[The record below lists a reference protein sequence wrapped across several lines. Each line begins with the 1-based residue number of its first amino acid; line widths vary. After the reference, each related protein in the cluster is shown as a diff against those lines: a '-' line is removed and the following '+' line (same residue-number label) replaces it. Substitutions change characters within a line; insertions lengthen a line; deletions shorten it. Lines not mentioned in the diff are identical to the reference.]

1 VSEAQATFL
10 PDGRLHLHHGPI
22 DLVIEASGP
31 GASAGYERAA
41 QRFKP
46 LLTELAPE
54 LPALRTDINHGPTIC
69 SPVGRAMAAAVQKF
83 QPTFI
88 TPMAAVAGAVAD
100 AVLAALVGKG
110 IKKAYVNNGGDVAI
124 HLTRGESFIA
134 AVVSEQPSRFQ
145 IRNEDPSRGIAT
157 SGWRGRSHS
166 LGIADAVTVLAATA
180 AEADAAA
187 TLIANAVNLPGHPSI
202 QRRPAS
208 ELYPDSDLGQRLVTT
223 GVGPLTISETI
234 EALERGRQN
243 ASTMLA
249 NGFIHAAALS
259 LNREVMVV

>member
-10 PDGRLHLHHGPI
+10 SDGRLHLHHGPI
-22 DLVIEASGP
+22 DLIIEASGP
-31 GASAGYERAA
+31 GASAGYERAVR
-41 QRFKP
+41 RFQP
-46 LLTELAPE
+46 LLAELAAE

-69 SPVGRAMAAAVQKF
+69 SPVGRSMAAAVQVF
-83 QPTFI
+83 QPTFV

-110 IKKAYVNNGGDVAI
+110 IKKAYVNNGGDVTI
-124 HLTRGESFIA
+124 HLTRGESFTA
-134 AVVSEQPSRFQ
+134 AVVSEQPSRFK
-145 IRNEDPSRGIAT
+145 IRHEDPSRGIAT

-166 LGIADAVTVLAATA
+166 LGIADAVTVLATTA

-187 TLIANAVNLPGHPSI
+187 TLIANAVNLPGHPSV
-202 QRRPAS
+202 QRKPAS

-223 GVGPLTISETI
+223 GVGPLTISETL

-259 LNREVMVV
+259 LNGELIVV

>member
-31 GASAGYERAA
+31 GASAGYERAVR
-41 QRFKP
+41 RFKP
-46 LLTELAPE
+46 LLAELAAE
-54 LPALRTDINHGPTIC
+54 LPALRTDINHGPKIC
-69 SPVGRAMAAAVQKF
+69 SPVGRAMAAAVQVF
-83 QPTFI
+83 QPTFV

-100 AVLAALVGKG
+100 AVLAALAGKG

-124 HLTRGESFIA
+124 HLTRGESFTA
-134 AVVSEQPSRFQ
+134 AVASEQPSRFQ
-145 IRNEDPSRGIAT
+145 IRHDDPSRGIAT

-166 LGIADAVTVLAATA
+166 LGIADAVTVLATTA

-187 TLIANAVNLPGHPSI
+187 TLIANAVNLPGHPSV
-202 QRRPAS
+202 QREPAS

-259 LNREVMVV
+259 LNGEMMVV

>member
-1 VSEAQATFL
+1 ML
-10 PDGRLHLHHGPI
+10 G
-22 DLVIEASGP
+22 
-31 GASAGYERAA
+31 
-41 QRFKP
+41 
-46 LLTELAPE
+46 ELAAE

-69 SPVGRAMAAAVQKF
+69 SPVGRAMATAVQVF
-83 QPTFI
+83 QPTFV

-110 IKKAYVNNGGDVAI
+110 INKAYVNNGGDVAI
-124 HLTRGESFIA
+124 HLTRGESFTA

-145 IRNEDPSRGIAT
+145 ISHEDPSRGIAT

-166 LGIADAVTVLAATA
+166 LGIADAVTVLASTA
-180 AEADAAA
+180 AKADAAA
-187 TLIANAVNLPGHPSI
+187 TLIANAVNLPGHPSV
-202 QRRPAS
+202 QRKPAS

-259 LNREVMVV
+259 LNGEMMVV